1 MKVKQLY
8 TGCLSQGAYY
18 IESNGEAAIID
29 PLREVDQYILKAKKN
44 KASIKYIFETHFHA
58 DFVSGHLTLS
68 KKTNAPI
75 IYGPNANTSFESINA
90 KDGQRFNLGEIS
102 IEVLHTPG
110 HTMES
115 SCYLLLDKKNNQIA
129 LFSGDT
135 VFMGDVGRPDL
146 AQKSDLSKEDLAGHL
161 YESIHNKILKLDDD
175 VIIYPA
181 HGAGSA
187 CGKNMMKITYD
198 SLKNQKKLNYA
209 LNSKLTKPEFIEKVL
224 DELQKPPQYFPENVK
239 LNKEGYEDIDKILS
253 SSKKLLNANKFE
265 EIANENGALVLDVR
279 SKEEYENSHI
289 PRSIFIGL
297 DGGFAPW
304 VGELI
309 IDVKT
314 PILLVCNESQIEEA
328 VTRLSRVG
336 FDNTLGYI
344 TIEKW
349 KENGKEIDSINSISA
364 VETVKRL
371 ENKSSILIDVRKDNE
386 YKSQH
391 VVDAH
396 NYQLSS
402 INNYL
407 PKFEEKHDYY
417 IHCQSGYRS
426 MIACSILKSRGIHNI
441 TNVIGGFKNLGL
453 TTLNLTNKI
462 CPSKL

>member
-1 MKVKQLY
+1 MIIEQIY

-115 SCYLLLDKKNNQIA
+115 SCYLLRDKKNTQIA

-146 AQKSDLSKEDLAGHL
+146 AQKSELSKEDLAGHL
-161 YESIHNKILKLDDD
+161 YESIHNKILKLDDN

-198 SLKNQKKLNYA
+198 SLKNQKKINYA

-224 DELQKPPQYFPENVK
+224 DGLQKPPQYFPENVK

-279 SKEEYENSHI
+279 SKEEYENSHV

-309 IDVKT
+309 IDIKT

-344 TIEKW
+344 TIDKW

-371 ENKSSILIDVRKDNE
+371 ENKSSILIDVRKENE

-391 VVDAH
+391 VVNAH

-407 PKFEEKHDYY
+407 PKFDEKNDYY

-453 TTLNLTNKI
+453 TTLNLSNKI

>member
-1 MKVKQLY
+1 MIIEQIY

-90 KDGQRFNLGEIS
+90 KDGERFNLGEIT

-115 SCYLLLDKKNNQIA
+115 SCYLLRDKKNNQIA

-146 AQKSDLSKEDLAGHL
+146 AQKSDVSKEDLAGHL
-161 YESIHNKILKLDDD
+161 YESIQNRILKLDDD

-224 DELQKPPQYFPENVK
+224 DGLQKPPQYFPENVK

-297 DGGFAPW
+297 DGSFAPW

-314 PILLVCNESQIEEA
+314 PLLLVCNESQIEEA

-371 ENKSSILIDVRKDNE
+371 ENKSSTLIDVRKENE

-391 VVDAH
+391 VVNAH
-396 NYQLSS
+396 NYQLNS

-407 PKFEEKHDYY
+407 PKFDEKNDYY

-441 TNVIGGFKNLGL
+441 TNVVGGFKNLGL
-453 TTLNLTNKI
+453 TTLNLSNKI

>member
-1 MKVKQLY
+1 MIIEQIY

-90 KDGQRFNLGEIS
+90 KDGQRFDLGEIS

-115 SCYLLLDKKNNQIA
+115 SCYLLRDKKNTQIA

-146 AQKSDLSKEDLAGHL
+146 AQKSELSKEDLAGHL

-175 VIIYPA
+175 IIIYPA

-224 DELQKPPQYFPENVK
+224 DGLQKPPQYFPENVK

-371 ENKSSILIDVRKDNE
+371 ENKSSILIDVRKENE

-391 VVDAH
+391 VVNAH

-407 PKFEEKHDYY
+407 PKFDEKNDYY

>member
-1 MKVKQLY
+1 MIIEQIY

-90 KDGQRFNLGEIS
+90 KDGERFNLGEIT

-115 SCYLLLDKKNNQIA
+115 SCYLLRDKKNNQIA

-161 YESIHNKILKLDDD
+161 YESIHNKILKLDDN

-198 SLKNQKKLNYA
+198 SLKNQKKINYA

-224 DELQKPPQYFPENVK
+224 DGLQKPPQYFPENVK

-279 SKEEYENSHI
+279 SKEEYENSHV

-309 IDVKT
+309 IDIKT
-314 PILLVCNESQIEEA
+314 PILLVCNESQIDEA

-336 FDNTLGYI
+336 FDNTLGYV
-344 TIEKW
+344 TIDKW

-364 VETVKRL
+364 IETVKKL
-371 ENKSSILIDVRKDNE
+371 ENISSILIDVRKENE

-391 VVDAH
+391 VVNAH

-407 PKFEEKHDYY
+407 PKFDEKNDYY

-453 TTLNLTNKI
+453 TTLNLSNKI

>member
-1 MKVKQLY
+1 MIIEQIY

-115 SCYLLLDKKNNQIA
+115 SCYLLRDKKNNQIA

-161 YESIHNKILKLDDD
+161 YESIHNKILKLDDN

-198 SLKNQKKLNYA
+198 SLKNQKKINYA

-224 DELQKPPQYFPENVK
+224 DGLQKPPQYFPENVK

-279 SKEEYENSHI
+279 SKEEYENSHV

-309 IDVKT
+309 IDIKT

-344 TIEKW
+344 TIDKW

-371 ENKSSILIDVRKDNE
+371 ENKSSTLIDVRKENE

-391 VVDAH
+391 VVNAH

-407 PKFEEKHDYY
+407 PKFDEKNDYY

-441 TNVIGGFKNLGL
+441 TNVVGGFKNLGL
-453 TTLNLTNKI
+453 TTLNLSNKI

>member
-1 MKVKQLY
+1 MIIEQIY

-146 AQKSDLSKEDLAGHL
+146 AQKSNLSKEDLAGHL
-161 YESIHNKILKLDDD
+161 YESIHNKILKLDDN

-209 LNSKLTKPEFIEKVL
+209 LNSKLTKSEFIEKVL
-224 DELQKPPQYFPENVK
+224 DGLQKPPQYFPENVK
-239 LNKEGYEDIDKILS
+239 LNKEGYEDIDKILL

-279 SKEEYENSHI
+279 SKEEYENSHV

-344 TIEKW
+344 TIDKW
-349 KENGKEIDSINSISA
+349 KENGKEIDLINSISA

-371 ENKSSILIDVRKDNE
+371 ENKSSILIDVRKENE

-391 VVDAH
+391 VVNAH

-407 PKFEEKHDYY
+407 PKFDEKNDYY

-453 TTLNLTNKI
+453 TTLNLSNKI

>member
-1 MKVKQLY
+1 MIIEQIY

-115 SCYLLLDKKNNQIA
+115 SCYLLRDKKNNQIA

-161 YESIHNKILKLDDD
+161 YESIHNKILKLDDN

-198 SLKNQKKLNYA
+198 SLKNQKKINYA
-209 LNSKLTKPEFIEKVL
+209 LNTKLTKPEFIEKVL
-224 DELQKPPQYFPENVK
+224 DGLQKPPQYFPENVK

-279 SKEEYENSHI
+279 SKEEYENSHV

-309 IDVKT
+309 IDVQT

-371 ENKSSILIDVRKDNE
+371 ENKSSILIDVRKENE

-391 VVDAH
+391 VVNAH

-407 PKFEEKHDYY
+407 PKFDEKNDYY

-453 TTLNLTNKI
+453 TTLNLSNKI

>member
-1 MKVKQLY
+1 
-8 TGCLSQGAYY
+8 
-18 IESNGEAAIID
+18 
-29 PLREVDQYILKAKKN
+29 
-44 KASIKYIFETHFHA
+44 
-58 DFVSGHLTLS
+58 
-68 KKTNAPI
+68 
-75 IYGPNANTSFESINA
+75 
-90 KDGQRFNLGEIS
+90 
-102 IEVLHTPG
+102 
-110 HTMES
+110 
-115 SCYLLLDKKNNQIA
+115 
-129 LFSGDT
+129 
-135 VFMGDVGRPDL
+135 
-146 AQKSDLSKEDLAGHL
+146 
-161 YESIHNKILKLDDD
+161 
-175 VIIYPA
+175 
-181 HGAGSA
+181 
-187 CGKNMMKITYD
+187 MMKITYD

-224 DELQKPPQYFPENVK
+224 DGLQKPPQYFPENVK

-279 SKEEYENSHI
+279 SKEEYENSHV

-314 PILLVCNESQIEEA
+314 PILLVCNEYQIEEA

-371 ENKSSILIDVRKDNE
+371 ENKSSMLIDVRKDNE

-391 VVDAH
+391 VVNAR

-407 PKFEEKHDYY
+407 PKFDEKNDYY

-453 TTLNLTNKI
+453 TTLNLSNKI

>member
-1 MKVKQLY
+1 MIIEQIY

-90 KDGQRFNLGEIS
+90 KDRQRFNLGEIS

-161 YESIHNKILKLDDD
+161 YESIHNKILKLDDN
-175 VIIYPA
+175 VSIYPA

-198 SLKNQKKLNYA
+198 SLKNQKKINYA

-224 DELQKPPQYFPENVK
+224 DGLQKPPQYFPENVK

-336 FDNTLGYI
+336 FDNTFGYI
-344 TIEKW
+344 TIGKW

-407 PKFEEKHDYY
+407 PKFKEKNDYY

>member
-1 MKVKQLY
+1 MIIEQIY

-90 KDGQRFNLGEIS
+90 KDGQKFNLGEIS

-161 YESIHNKILKLDDD
+161 YESIHNKILKLDDN

-198 SLKNQKKLNYA
+198 SLKNQKKINYA

-224 DELQKPPQYFPENVK
+224 DGLQKPPQYFPENVK

-279 SKEEYENSHI
+279 SKEEYENSHV

-309 IDVKT
+309 IDIKT

-344 TIEKW
+344 TIDKW

-371 ENKSSILIDVRKDNE
+371 ENKSSILIDVRKENE

-391 VVDAH
+391 VVNAH

-407 PKFEEKHDYY
+407 PKFDEKNDYY

-453 TTLNLTNKI
+453 TTLNLSNKI

>member
-1 MKVKQLY
+1 MIIEQIY

-146 AQKSDLSKEDLAGHL
+146 AQKSNLSKEDLAGHL
-161 YESIHNKILKLDDD
+161 YESIHNKILKLDNN

-209 LNSKLTKPEFIEKVL
+209 LNSKLTKSEFIEKVL
-224 DELQKPPQYFPENVK
+224 DGLQKPPQYFPENVK
-239 LNKEGYEDIDKILS
+239 LNKEGYEDIDKILL

-279 SKEEYENSHI
+279 SKEEYENSHV

-344 TIEKW
+344 TIDKW

-371 ENKSSILIDVRKDNE
+371 ENKLSILIDVRKENE

-391 VVDAH
+391 VVNAH

-407 PKFEEKHDYY
+407 PKFDEKNDYY

-453 TTLNLTNKI
+453 TTLNLSNKI

>member
-1 MKVKQLY
+1 MIIEQIY

-90 KDGQRFNLGEIS
+90 KDGQRFSLGEIS

-115 SCYLLLDKKNNQIA
+115 SCFLLRDKKNTQIA

-198 SLKNQKKLNYA
+198 SLKSQKKLNYA

-224 DELQKPPQYFPENVK
+224 DGLQKPPQYFPENVK
-239 LNKEGYEDIDKILS
+239 LNKEGYKDIDKILS

-314 PILLVCNESQIEEA
+314 PILLVCNDSQIEEA

-364 VETVKRL
+364 IETVKRL
-371 ENKSSILIDVRKDNE
+371 ENKSSILIDVRKENE

-391 VVDAH
+391 VVNAH

-407 PKFEEKHDYY
+407 PKFEEKNDYY

-453 TTLNLTNKI
+453 TTLNLSNKI

>member
-1 MKVKQLY
+1 MIIEQIY

-224 DELQKPPQYFPENVK
+224 DGLQKPPQYFPENVK

-279 SKEEYENSHI
+279 SKEEYENSHV

-309 IDVKT
+309 VDVKT
-314 PILLVCNESQIEEA
+314 PILLVCNESKIEEA

-391 VVDAH
+391 VVNAH
-396 NYQLSS
+396 NYQLNS

-407 PKFEEKHDYY
+407 PKFDEKNDYY

-453 TTLNLTNKI
+453 TTINLSNKI

>member
-1 MKVKQLY
+1 MIIEQIY
-8 TGCLSQGAYY
+8 TGCLSQGAYF

-90 KDGQRFNLGEIS
+90 KDGQRFDLGEIS

-115 SCYLLLDKKNNQIA
+115 SCYLLRDKKNTQIA

-146 AQKSDLSKEDLAGHL
+146 AQKSELSKEDLAGHL

-224 DELQKPPQYFPENVK
+224 DGLQKPPQYFPENVK

-279 SKEEYENSHI
+279 SKEEYENSHV

-309 IDVKT
+309 IDIKT

-344 TIEKW
+344 TIDKW

-371 ENKSSILIDVRKDNE
+371 ENKSSILIDVRKENE

-391 VVDAH
+391 VVNAH

-407 PKFEEKHDYY
+407 PKFDEKNDYY

-453 TTLNLTNKI
+453 TTLNLSNKI

>member
-1 MKVKQLY
+1 MIIEQIY
-8 TGCLSQGAYY
+8 TGCLSQGTYY

-90 KDGQRFNLGEIS
+90 KDGQRFDLGEIS

-115 SCYLLLDKKNNQIA
+115 SCYLLRDKKNTQIA

-146 AQKSDLSKEDLAGHL
+146 AQKSELSKEDLAGHL

-175 VIIYPA
+175 IIIYPA

-224 DELQKPPQYFPENVK
+224 DGLQKPPQYFPENVK

-265 EIANENGALVLDVR
+265 EIANENVALVLDVR

-407 PKFEEKHDYY
+407 PKFEEKNDYY

>member
-1 MKVKQLY
+1 MIIEQIY

-90 KDGQRFNLGEIS
+90 KDGQRFSLGEIS

-115 SCYLLLDKKNNQIA
+115 SCFLLRDKKNTQIA

-198 SLKNQKKLNYA
+198 SLKSQKKLNYA

-224 DELQKPPQYFPENVK
+224 DGLQKPPQYFPENVK

-314 PILLVCNESQIEEA
+314 PILLVCNDSQIEEA

-364 VETVKRL
+364 IETVKRL
-371 ENKSSILIDVRKDNE
+371 KNKSSILIDVRKENE

-391 VVDAH
+391 VVNAH

-407 PKFEEKHDYY
+407 PKFEEKNDYY

-453 TTLNLTNKI
+453 TTLNLSNKI

>member
-1 MKVKQLY
+1 MIIEQIY

-90 KDGQRFNLGEIS
+90 KDGQRFSLGEIS

-115 SCYLLLDKKNNQIA
+115 SCFLLRDKKNTQIA

-198 SLKNQKKLNYA
+198 SLKSQKKLNYA

-224 DELQKPPQYFPENVK
+224 DGLQKPPQYFPENVK

-314 PILLVCNESQIEEA
+314 PILLVCNDSQIEEA

-371 ENKSSILIDVRKDNE
+371 ENKSSILIDVRKENE

-391 VVDAH
+391 VVNAH

-407 PKFEEKHDYY
+407 PKFDEKNDYY

-453 TTLNLTNKI
+453 TTLNLSNKI

>member
-1 MKVKQLY
+1 MIIEQIY

-90 KDGQRFNLGEIS
+90 KDGQRFDLGEIS

-115 SCYLLLDKKNNQIA
+115 SCYLLRNKTNTQIA

-146 AQKSDLSKEDLAGHL
+146 AQKSELSKEDLAGHL
-161 YESIHNKILKLDDD
+161 YESIHNKILKLDDG

-224 DELQKPPQYFPENVK
+224 DGLQKPPQYFPENVK

-297 DGGFAPW
+297 NGGFAPW

-314 PILLVCNESQIEEA
+314 PILLVSNESTIEEA

-407 PKFEEKHDYY
+407 SKFDEKNDYY

-426 MIACSILKSRGIHNI
+426 MIACSILKSKGIHNI

>member
-1 MKVKQLY
+1 MIIEQIY

-90 KDGQRFNLGEIS
+90 KDGQRFDLGEIS

-115 SCYLLLDKKNNQIA
+115 SCYLLRNKTNTQIA

-146 AQKSDLSKEDLAGHL
+146 AQKSELSKEDLAGHL
-161 YESIHNKILKLDDD
+161 YESIHNKILKLDDG

-224 DELQKPPQYFPENVK
+224 DGLQKPPQYFPENVK

-314 PILLVCNESQIEEA
+314 PILLVCNESTIEEA

-407 PKFEEKHDYY
+407 TKFDEKNDYY

-426 MIACSILKSRGIHNI
+426 MIACSILKSKGIHNI

>member
-1 MKVKQLY
+1 MIIEQIY

-115 SCYLLLDKKNNQIA
+115 SCFLLRDKKNTQIA

-198 SLKNQKKLNYA
+198 SLKSQKKLNYA

-224 DELQKPPQYFPENVK
+224 DGLQKPPQYFPENVK

-364 VETVKRL
+364 IETVKRL
-371 ENKSSILIDVRKDNE
+371 ENKSSILIDVRKENE

-391 VVDAH
+391 VVNAH

-407 PKFEEKHDYY
+407 PKFEEKNDYY

-453 TTLNLTNKI
+453 TTLNLSNKI

>member
-1 MKVKQLY
+1 MIIEQIY

-115 SCYLLLDKKNNQIA
+115 SCYLLRDKKNNQIA

-198 SLKNQKKLNYA
+198 SLKNQKKINYA

-224 DELQKPPQYFPENVK
+224 DGLQKPPQYFPENVK

-279 SKEEYENSHI
+279 SKEEYENSHV

-371 ENKSSILIDVRKDNE
+371 ENKSSILIDVRKENE

-391 VVDAH
+391 VVNAH

-407 PKFEEKHDYY
+407 PKFDEKNDYY

-453 TTLNLTNKI
+453 TTLNLSNKI

>member
-1 MKVKQLY
+1 MIIEQIY

-90 KDGQRFNLGEIS
+90 KDGQRFSLGEIS

-115 SCYLLLDKKNNQIA
+115 SCFLLRDKKNTQIA

-198 SLKNQKKLNYA
+198 SLKSQKKLNYA

-224 DELQKPPQYFPENVK
+224 DGLQKPPQYFPENVK

-279 SKEEYENSHI
+279 SKEEYENSHL

-314 PILLVCNESQIEEA
+314 PILLVCNKSQIEEA

-364 VETVKRL
+364 IETVKRL
-371 ENKSSILIDVRKDNE
+371 ENKSSILIDVRKENE

-391 VVDAH
+391 VVNAH

-407 PKFEEKHDYY
+407 PKFEEKNDYY

-453 TTLNLTNKI
+453 TTLNLSNKI

>member
-1 MKVKQLY
+1 MIIEQIY

-161 YESIHNKILKLDDD
+161 YESIHNKILKLDDN

-209 LNSKLTKPEFIEKVL
+209 LDSKLTKPEFIEKVL
-224 DELQKPPQYFPENVK
+224 DGLQKPPQYFPENVK

-297 DGGFAPW
+297 DGSFAPW

-314 PILLVCNESQIEEA
+314 PLLLVCNESQIEEA

-371 ENKSSILIDVRKDNE
+371 ENKSSILIDVRKENE

-391 VVDAH
+391 VVNAH

-407 PKFEEKHDYY
+407 PKFDEKNDYY

-441 TNVIGGFKNLGL
+441 TNVVGGFKNLGL
-453 TTLNLTNKI
+453 TTLNLSNKI

>member
-1 MKVKQLY
+1 M
-8 TGCLSQGAYY
+8 
-18 IESNGEAAIID
+18 
-29 PLREVDQYILKAKKN
+29 
-44 KASIKYIFETHFHA
+44 
-58 DFVSGHLTLS
+58 S

-90 KDGQRFNLGEIS
+90 KDGQRFNLGEIT

-115 SCYLLLDKKNNQIA
+115 SCYLLRDKKNNQIA

-224 DELQKPPQYFPENVK
+224 DGLQKPPQYFPENVK

-253 SSKKLLNANKFE
+253 SSKKLLNTNQFE

-279 SKEEYENSHI
+279 SKEEYENSHV

-309 IDVKT
+309 IDVQA
-314 PILLVCNESQIEEA
+314 PILLVCNESQIKEA

-344 TIEKW
+344 TIDKW

-371 ENKSSILIDVRKDNE
+371 GNKSSILIDVRKENE

-391 VVDAH
+391 VVNAH

-407 PKFEEKHDYY
+407 PKFDEKNDYY

-426 MIACSILKSRGIHNI
+426 IIACSILKSRGIHNI

-453 TTLNLTNKI
+453 TTLNLSNKI

>member
-1 MKVKQLY
+1 MIIEQIY

-68 KKTNAPI
+68 RKTNAPI

-115 SCYLLLDKKNNQIA
+115 SCYLLRDKKNNQIA

-161 YESIHNKILKLDDD
+161 YESIQNRILKLDDD

-224 DELQKPPQYFPENVK
+224 DGLQKPPQYFPENVK

-279 SKEEYENSHI
+279 SKEEYENSHV

-309 IDVKT
+309 IDIKT

-344 TIEKW
+344 TIDKW

-371 ENKSSILIDVRKDNE
+371 ENKSSILIDVRKENE

-391 VVDAH
+391 VVNAH

-407 PKFEEKHDYY
+407 PKFDEKNDYY

-453 TTLNLTNKI
+453 TTLNLSNKI

>member
-1 MKVKQLY
+1 MIIEQIY

-75 IYGPNANTSFESINA
+75 IYGPNASTSYESINA
-90 KDGQRFNLGEIS
+90 KDGQIFNLGEIS
-102 IEVLHTPG
+102 IQVLHTPG

-115 SCYLLLDKKNNQIA
+115 SCYLLLDKNKNQIA

-161 YESIHNKILKLDDD
+161 YESIHNKILKLDDS

-209 LNSKLTKPEFIEKVL
+209 LNSKLTKSEFIEKVL
-224 DELQKPPQYFPENVK
+224 DGLQKPPQYFPENVK
-239 LNKEGYEDIDKILS
+239 LNKEGYEDIDKILLT
-253 SSKKLLNANKFE
+253 SKKLLSANKFE

-279 SKEEYENSHI
+279 TKEEYENSHI

-314 PILLVCNESQIEEA
+314 PILLVCNEYQIEEA

-349 KENGKEIDSINSISA
+349 KENGREIDSINSISA
-364 VETVKRL
+364 IETVKKL
-371 ENKSSILIDVRKDNE
+371 ENKSSMLIDVRKDNE

-391 VVDAH
+391 VVDAY

-407 PKFEEKHDYY
+407 SKFDEKNDYY

-453 TTLNLTNKI
+453 TTLKLSNKI

>member
-1 MKVKQLY
+1 MIIEQIY

-18 IESNGEAAIID
+18 IESNNEAAIID

-161 YESIHNKILKLDDD
+161 YESIHNKILKLDDN

-198 SLKNQKKLNYA
+198 SLKNQKKINYA

-224 DELQKPPQYFPENVK
+224 DGLQKPPQYFPENVK

-279 SKEEYENSHI
+279 SKEEYENSHV

-309 IDVKT
+309 IDIKT

-344 TIEKW
+344 TIDKW

-371 ENKSSILIDVRKDNE
+371 ENKSSILIDVRKENE

-391 VVDAH
+391 VVNAH

-407 PKFEEKHDYY
+407 PKFDEKNDYY

-453 TTLNLTNKI
+453 TTLNLSNKI

>member
-1 MKVKQLY
+1 MIIEQIY

-90 KDGQRFNLGEIS
+90 KDGQRFSLGEIS

-115 SCYLLLDKKNNQIA
+115 SCFLLRDKKNTQIA

-209 LNSKLTKPEFIEKVL
+209 LNSKLTKSEFINKVL
-224 DELQKPPQYFPENVK
+224 DGLQKPPQYFPENVK

-314 PILLVCNESQIEEA
+314 PILLVCNDSQIEEA

-364 VETVKRL
+364 IETVKRL
-371 ENKSSILIDVRKDNE
+371 ENKSSILIDVRKENE

-391 VVDAH
+391 VVNAH

-407 PKFEEKHDYY
+407 PKFEEKNDYY

>member
-1 MKVKQLY
+1 MIIEQIY

-90 KDGQRFNLGEIS
+90 KDGQRFSLGEIS

-115 SCYLLLDKKNNQIA
+115 SCFLLRDKKNTQIA

-198 SLKNQKKLNYA
+198 SLKSQKKLNYA

-224 DELQKPPQYFPENVK
+224 DGLQKPPQYFPENVK

-314 PILLVCNESQIEEA
+314 PILLVCNDSQIEEA

-364 VETVKRL
+364 IETVKRL
-371 ENKSSILIDVRKDNE
+371 ENKSSILIDVRKENE

-391 VVDAH
+391 VVSAH

-407 PKFEEKHDYY
+407 PKFDEKNDYY

-453 TTLNLTNKI
+453 TTLNLSNKI

>member
-1 MKVKQLY
+1 MIIEQIY

-90 KDGQRFNLGEIS
+90 KDGQRFSLGEIS

-115 SCYLLLDKKNNQIA
+115 SCFLLRDKKNTQIA

-198 SLKNQKKLNYA
+198 SLKSQKKLNYA
-209 LNSKLTKPEFIEKVL
+209 LNSKLTKQEFIEKVL
-224 DELQKPPQYFPENVK
+224 DGLQKPPQYFPENVK

-314 PILLVCNESQIEEA
+314 PILLVCNDSQIEEA

-349 KENGKEIDSINSISA
+349 KENGKEIDLINSISA
-364 VETVKRL
+364 IETVKRL
-371 ENKSSILIDVRKDNE
+371 ENKSSILIDVRKENE

-391 VVDAH
+391 VVNAH

-407 PKFEEKHDYY
+407 PKFEEKNDYY

-453 TTLNLTNKI
+453 TTLNLSNKI

>member
-1 MKVKQLY
+1 MIIEQIY

-29 PLREVDQYILKAKKN
+29 PLREVDQYIFKAKKN

-161 YESIHNKILKLDDD
+161 YESIHNKILKLDDN

-198 SLKNQKKLNYA
+198 SLKNQKKINYA

-224 DELQKPPQYFPENVK
+224 DGLQKPPQYFPENVK

-279 SKEEYENSHI
+279 SKEEYENSHV

-309 IDVKT
+309 IDIKT

-344 TIEKW
+344 TIDKW

-371 ENKSSILIDVRKDNE
+371 ENKSSILIDVRKENE

-391 VVDAH
+391 VVNAH

-407 PKFEEKHDYY
+407 PKFDEKNDYY

-453 TTLNLTNKI
+453 TTLNLSNKI

>member
-1 MKVKQLY
+1 MIIEQIY

-146 AQKSDLSKEDLAGHL
+146 AQKSNLSKEDLAGHL
-161 YESIHNKILKLDDD
+161 YESIHNKILKLDDN

-209 LNSKLTKPEFIEKVL
+209 LNSKLTKSEFIEKVL
-224 DELQKPPQYFPENVK
+224 DGLQKPPQYFPENVK

-279 SKEEYENSHI
+279 SKEEYENSHV

-344 TIEKW
+344 TIDKW

-371 ENKSSILIDVRKDNE
+371 ENKLSILIDVRKENE

-391 VVDAH
+391 VVSAH

-407 PKFEEKHDYY
+407 PKFDEKNDYY

-453 TTLNLTNKI
+453 TTLNLSNKI

>member
-1 MKVKQLY
+1 MIIEQIY

-29 PLREVDQYILKAKKN
+29 PLREVDQYILKSKKN

-75 IYGPNANTSFESINA
+75 IYGPNASTSYESINA
-90 KDGQRFNLGEIS
+90 KDGQIFNLGESS
-102 IEVLHTPG
+102 IQVLHTPG

-115 SCYLLLDKKNNQIA
+115 SCYLLLDKNKNQIA

-161 YESIHNKILKLDDD
+161 YESIHNKILKLDDS

-209 LNSKLTKPEFIEKVL
+209 LNSKLTKSEFIEKVL
-224 DELQKPPQYFPENVK
+224 DGLQKPPQYFPENVK

-253 SSKKLLNANKFE
+253 TSKKLLNANKFE

-314 PILLVCNESQIEEA
+314 PILLVCNEYQIEEA

-349 KENGKEIDSINSISA
+349 KENGREIDSINSISA
-364 VETVKRL
+364 IETVKKL
-371 ENKSSILIDVRKDNE
+371 ENKSSMLIDVRKDNE

-391 VVDAH
+391 VVDAY

-407 PKFEEKHDYY
+407 SKFDEKNDYY

-441 TNVIGGFKNLGL
+441 TNVMGGFKNLGL
-453 TTLNLTNKI
+453 TTLKLSNKI

>member
-1 MKVKQLY
+1 MIIEQIY

-115 SCYLLLDKKNNQIA
+115 SCYLLRDKKNNQIA

-161 YESIHNKILKLDDD
+161 YESIQNRILKLDDD

-224 DELQKPPQYFPENVK
+224 DGLQKPPQYFPENVK

-279 SKEEYENSHI
+279 SKEEYENSHV

-309 IDVKT
+309 IDIKT

-344 TIEKW
+344 TIDKW

-371 ENKSSILIDVRKDNE
+371 ENKSSTLIDVRKENE

-391 VVDAH
+391 VVNAH
-396 NYQLSS
+396 NYQLNS

-407 PKFEEKHDYY
+407 PKFDEKNDYY

-441 TNVIGGFKNLGL
+441 TNVVGGFKNLGL
-453 TTLNLTNKI
+453 TTLNLSNKI

>member
-1 MKVKQLY
+1 MIIEQIY

-29 PLREVDQYILKAKKN
+29 PLREVDQYLLKAKKN

-75 IYGPNANTSFESINA
+75 IYGPNASTSYESINA
-90 KDGQRFNLGEIS
+90 KDGQIFNLGEIS
-102 IEVLHTPG
+102 IQVLHTPG

-115 SCYLLLDKKNNQIA
+115 SCYLLLDKNKNQIA

-161 YESIHNKILKLDDD
+161 YESIHNKILKLDDS

-209 LNSKLTKPEFIEKVL
+209 LNSKLTKSEFIEKVL
-224 DELQKPPQYFPENVK
+224 DGLQKPPQYFPENVK
-239 LNKEGYEDIDKILS
+239 LNKEGYEDIDKILLT
-253 SSKKLLNANKFE
+253 SKKLLSANKFE

-279 SKEEYENSHI
+279 TKEEYENSHI

-314 PILLVCNESQIEEA
+314 PILLVCNEYQIEEA

-349 KENGKEIDSINSISA
+349 KENGREIDSINSISA
-364 VETVKRL
+364 IETVKKL
-371 ENKSSILIDVRKDNE
+371 ENKSSMLIDVRKDNE

-391 VVDAH
+391 VVDAY

-407 PKFEEKHDYY
+407 SKFDEKNDYY

-453 TTLNLTNKI
+453 TTLKLSNKI

>member
-1 MKVKQLY
+1 MIIEQIY

-90 KDGQRFNLGEIS
+90 KDGERFNLGEIT

-115 SCYLLLDKKNNQIA
+115 SCYLLRDKKNNQIA

-224 DELQKPPQYFPENVK
+224 DGLQKPPQYFPENVK

-297 DGGFAPW
+297 DGSFAPW

-314 PILLVCNESQIEEA
+314 PLLLVCNESQIEEA

-371 ENKSSILIDVRKDNE
+371 ENKSSTLIDVRKENE

-391 VVDAH
+391 VVNAN
-396 NYQLSS
+396 NYQLNS

-407 PKFEEKHDYY
+407 PKFDEKNDYY

-441 TNVIGGFKNLGL
+441 TNVVGGFKNLGL
-453 TTLNLTNKI
+453 TTLNLSNKI

>member
-1 MKVKQLY
+1 MIIEQIY

-115 SCYLLLDKKNNQIA
+115 SCYLLRDKKNNQIA

-161 YESIHNKILKLDDD
+161 YESIHNKILKLDDN

-209 LNSKLTKPEFIEKVL
+209 LDSKLTKPEFIEKVL
-224 DELQKPPQYFPENVK
+224 DGLQKPPQYFPENVK

-297 DGGFAPW
+297 DGSFAPW

-314 PILLVCNESQIEEA
+314 PLLLVCNESQIEEA

-371 ENKSSILIDVRKDNE
+371 ENKSSILIDVRKENE

-391 VVDAH
+391 VVNAH

-407 PKFEEKHDYY
+407 PKFDEKNDYY

-441 TNVIGGFKNLGL
+441 TNVVGGFKNLGL
-453 TTLNLTNKI
+453 TTLNLSNKI

>member
-1 MKVKQLY
+1 MIIEQIY

-90 KDGQRFNLGEIS
+90 KDGERFNLGEIT

-115 SCYLLLDKKNNQIA
+115 SCYLLRDKKNNQIA

-161 YESIHNKILKLDDD
+161 YESIQNRILKLDDD

-224 DELQKPPQYFPENVK
+224 DGLQKPPQYFPENVK

-253 SSKKLLNANKFE
+253 SSKKFLNANKFE

-344 TIEKW
+344 TIDKW

-371 ENKSSILIDVRKDNE
+371 ENKSSILIDVRKENE

-391 VVDAH
+391 VVNAH

-407 PKFEEKHDYY
+407 PKFDEKNDYY

-453 TTLNLTNKI
+453 TTLNLSNKI

>member
-1 MKVKQLY
+1 MIIEQIY

-44 KASIKYIFETHFHA
+44 NANIKYIFETHFHA

-90 KDGQRFNLGEIS
+90 KDGQRFDLGEIS

-115 SCYLLLDKKNNQIA
+115 SCYLLRDKKNTQIA

-146 AQKSDLSKEDLAGHL
+146 AQKSELSKEDLAGHL

-224 DELQKPPQYFPENVK
+224 DGLQKPPQYFPENVK

-279 SKEEYENSHI
+279 SKEEYENSHV

-314 PILLVCNESQIEEA
+314 PILIVCNESQIEEA

-344 TIEKW
+344 TIGKW
-349 KENGKEIDSINSISA
+349 KENGKEIDSINSISS

-371 ENKSSILIDVRKDNE
+371 ENKSSILIDVRKENE

-391 VVDAH
+391 VVNAH

-407 PKFEEKHDYY
+407 PKFDEKNDYY

-453 TTLNLTNKI
+453 TTLNLSNKI